1 MEEFVM
7 QVVEN
12 VISSLEVAEMVG
24 KEHKN
29 LIRDIRGY
37 VMELGELKI
46 ELTGFFRESTYTSD
60 QNKILPCFEVT
71 KKGCEFIAHKLTGI
85 KGTEFTARY
94 INRFHDLEKGVKSK
108 TPPIEQVVHIV
119 KFIADDL
126 KVNEASKLL
135 MYENFC
141 KDYGILTGFLPKY
154 ENNWSREMKPATEL
168 LKKFGV
174 GLSVIQFN
182 KLLLQA
188 GYLEEKERKSTS
200 SKTGIKK
207 YKALSETG
215 LRYGENLVNPK
226 NQREVQPYYYVD
238 TFIELFD
245 LVTNREILKEGES
258 ALFY

>member
-1 MEEFVM
+1 MNELM
-7 QVVEN
+7 MKIVEN
-12 VISSLEVAEMVG
+12 TLSSLEVSEMVG

-29 LIRDIRGY
+29 VMRDIRNY
-37 VMELGELKI
+37 VSELSELKI
-46 ELTGFFRESTYTSD
+46 EPGDFFIESIYID
-60 QNKILPCFEVT
+60 ANNQNRPCFNVT

-94 INRFHDLEKGVKSK
+94 INRFHDMEEQLNPK
-108 TPPIEQVVHIV
+108 TPPIEQVAHIV

-141 KDYGILTGFLPKY
+141 KDYGIPTGFLPKY
-154 ENNWSREMKPATEL
+154 ENNGNREMKPATEL
-168 LKKFGV
+168 LKQFGIEM
-174 GLSVIQFN
+174 SSIQFN
-182 KLLLQA
+182 KLMLKA

-200 SKTGIKK
+200 SKTGTKK

-215 LRYGENLVNPK
+215 LKYGENLVNTK

-238 TFIELFD
+238 SFMELYNK
-245 LVTNREILKEGES
+245 VAR
-258 ALFY
+258 